1 MLKKRVIFTLLYCDG
16 SYMLSR
22 NFRLQKVGD
31 LHWLKEN
38 YNFSQI
44 SFFID
49 ELIVIN
55 ISRSHNNQKSFLLDL
70 EKLSKDCFLPISAGG
85 GIRSPNTAKD
95 LFNSGADKILFNTA
109 IFLNPELIQNLV
121 KKFGQQCI
129 VASIDLK
136 KNKNGDYQIV
146 VESGTKILSGE
157 VSNLL
162 KSLDTNSIG
171 EIYLN
176 SIDQDGTGQG
186 YDLKMLNFL
195 PKIWSFPVIL
205 AGGAGNNN
213 HLQVGLNDERVDAV
227 ATANLFNFV
236 GDGLKKA
243 REAIS
248 LSGINLAH
256 WPSVLELNDLIKKY

>member
-95 LFNSGADKILFNTA
+95 LFNSGADKILLNTA
-109 IFLNPELIQNLV
+109 IF
-121 KKFGQQCI
+121 
-129 VASIDLK
+129 
-136 KNKNGDYQIV
+136 
-146 VESGTKILSGE
+146 
-157 VSNLL
+157 
-162 KSLDTNSIG
+162 
-171 EIYLN
+171 
-176 SIDQDGTGQG
+176 
-186 YDLKMLNFL
+186 
-195 PKIWSFPVIL
+195 
-205 AGGAGNNN
+205 
-213 HLQVGLNDERVDAV
+213 
-227 ATANLFNFV
+227 
-236 GDGLKKA
+236 
-243 REAIS
+243 
-248 LSGINLAH
+248 
-256 WPSVLELNDLIKKY
+256 

>member
-1 MLKKRVIFTLLYCDG
+1 MEVI
-16 SYMLSR
+16 SLSR

-55 ISRSHNNQKSFLLDL
+55 ISRSHNNQKYFYLILKSYQRTV
-70 EKLSKDCFLPISAGG
+70 FLPISAGG

-95 LFNSGADKILFNTA
+95 LFNSGADKILLNTTT
-109 IFLNPELIQNLV
+109 IFLNPELILNLV

-146 VESGTKILSGE
+146 VESGTKTYYRA
-157 VSNLL
+157 
-162 KSLDTNSIG
+162 KSQT
-171 EIYLN
+171 Y
-176 SIDQDGTGQG
+176 
-186 YDLKMLNFL
+186 
-195 PKIWSFPVIL
+195 
-205 AGGAGNNN
+205 
-213 HLQVGLNDERVDAV
+213 
-227 ATANLFNFV
+227 
-236 GDGLKKA
+236 
-243 REAIS
+243 
-248 LSGINLAH
+248 
-256 WPSVLELNDLIKKY
+256 

>member
-16 SYMLSR
+16 NYMLSR

-31 LHWLKEN
+31 LHWLKKN
-38 YNFSQI
+38 YNFSHI

-49 ELIVIN
+49 ELIFIN
-55 ISRSHNNQKSFLLDL
+55 ISRSQYNQKSFLLDL

-85 GIRSPNTAKD
+85 GIRSLNTARD
-95 LFNSGADKILFNTA
+95 LFNSGADKILLNTA
-109 IFLNPELIQNLV
+109 IFSNPELTHSLV

-136 KNKNGDYQIV
+136 KNESGKYQIV

-157 VSNLL
+157 VSELL
-162 KSLDTNSIG
+162 KNLDTDLIG

-186 YDLKMLNFL
+186 YDLRMLNFL
-195 PKIWSFPVIL
+195 PKTWSFPVIL

-213 HLQVGLNDERVDAV
+213 HLQDGLKDERVDAV

-248 LSGINLAH
+248 ISGINLAH
-256 WPSVLELNDLIKKY
+256 WPSVSELKDLIKKY